1 VLRTNKSGPANVDLL
16 LGFELASQGGAEGPI
31 KWKYKCN
38 LRRGPNWKQK
48 TPALTNINTA
58 SSVHKY
64 HSAFPPIGHPTDN
77 KNYQEQWCE
86 PVLHSYPFS
95 EMAEN
100 IMFDSMP
107 GYY

>member
-1 VLRTNKSGPANVDLL
+1 
-16 LGFELASQGGAEGPI
+16 LGFELAIQGGADGLKNENINSNRGEGS
-31 KWKYKCN
+31 
-38 LRRGPNWKQK
+38 NWKQK
-48 TPALTNINTA
+48 TPALTDINTA

-64 HSAFPPIGHPTDN
+64 HSAFPAFGHPTDY
-77 KNYQEQWCE
+77 KNCQEQRCE

-100 IMFDSMP
+100 IMFDSML

>member
-1 VLRTNKSGPANVDLL
+1 MNSIGEV
-16 LGFELASQGGAEGPI
+16 
-31 KWKYKCN
+31 
-38 LRRGPNWKQK
+38 GPNWKRK
-48 TPALTNINTA
+48 TPALTNINIA

-64 HSAFPPIGHPTDN
+64 HSAFPPIGQPTDN
-77 KNYQEQWCE
+77 KNYQEQGCA

-107 GYY
+107 SSY